1 MVFRKEVYD
10 KFSSIGISERYSEGV
25 NEKPLIGLRDKIK
38 YGDKLWTSVGYP
50 ELIYG
55 GFTEEKSGGK
65 SEDFLVGLLK
75 VVSIGLFD
83 ITMIGLYGYFKIKEE
98 IGCMEGTLLGI

>member
-1 MVFRKEVYD
+1 ME
-10 KFSSIGISERYSEGV
+10 
-25 NEKPLIGLRDKIK
+25 NNIK
-38 YGDKLWTSVGYP
+38 YGDKLWTPVGSTDF
-50 ELIYG
+50 IFG
-55 GFTEEKSGGK
+55 GFTVDNSNGNYEE
-65 SEDFLVGLLK
+65 FPVILLK